1 MAGEIAIYDPHGAD
15 ASELSELRAANKELA
30 AALRRANQDA
40 AQART
45 ESARALSALR
55 KQLSPLYRALQ
66 GVFGELDSAGIAED
80 NAMPSASNPRTDAIW
95 ASWKSK
101 FPGKPAMIIDA
112 LRLHREMNTSQIAIA
127 IGSSRGNV
135 PPMISKL
142 NKAGLLQKNGVMFSL
157 KEL

>member
-1 MAGEIAIYDPHGAD
+1 MAGEIAIYDPREAD
-15 ASELSELRAANKELA
+15 ASEISELRAANKELA
-30 AALRRANQDA
+30 AALRRANQET
-40 AQART
+40 AQARS

-55 KQLSPLYRALQ
+55 KQLSPLYLALQ
-66 GVFGELDSAGIAED
+66 GVFGELDRAGVEDSA
-80 NAMPSASNPRTDAIW
+80 ASPTTNPRTDAIW

-135 PPMISKL
+135 PPMIFKL
-142 NKAGLLQKNGVMFSL
+142 NKAGLLQKNGNMFSL